1 MNCVRPVDTDQDGS
15 MSGMTKLVVLVQ
27 PIRTGRAVLNLFRSL
42 AIAAL
47 TATVAAAQGS
57 VSNLLGTWK
66 GESETVMIGQGNTHH
81 PAAAAE
87 EPEFRSV
94 GFALTVDKQEGR
106 RFSAIFSSARGSYR
120 VVGVISRTGTI
131 FLADVEGYSSATML
145 APDRMELCYLKHTR
159 EARVAS
165 CTELVK
171 QP

>member
-1 MNCVRPVDTDQDGS
+1 ML
-15 MSGMTKLVVLVQ
+15 KLFWILVL
-27 PIRTGRAVLNLFRSL
+27 
-42 AIAAL
+42 AAL
-47 TATVAAAQGS
+47 TATVAAAQS
-57 VSNLLGTWK
+57 SIPDLRGTWR
-66 GESETVMIGQGNTHH
+66 GESETVMVGEGNTHH

-94 GFALTVDKQEGR
+94 AFTLIVDRQEGR
-106 RFSAIFSSARGSYR
+106 RFSGIFSSPRGNYR
-120 VVGVISRTGTI
+120 VVAVISRAGTI

-145 APDRMELCYLKHTR
+145 ASDRMELCYLKHTR